1 MNAIDEKLSWKVPA
15 NEAAVI
21 RSLEW
26 PEDDAVKIR
35 LFETAGFFST
45 IGKPH
50 PSGLSFE
57 NALISDVLEFLR
69 ANDVDAVQYNAR
81 NHGVNDARRFS
92 RNLVLYGCDWV
103 PRFHI
108 QIDELET
115 ALLTARHSWIL
126 VNPPR
131 PLLCNLIIDDVLE
144 KEWLRGKPP
153 QLQSLFTHRIRPD
166 GSGEEMPMFKRRNL
180 HGSWPEEVNIHTR
193 GEWNEQ
199 TQEYE
204 PGVVE

>member
-1 MNAIDEKLSWKVPA
+1 MNAIDEKLTWNVLP
-15 NEAAVI
+15 NEAEVI

-35 LFETAGFFST
+35 LLETAAFFST
-45 IGKPH
+45 IGKAH

-57 NALISDVLEFLR
+57 NALISDMLQFLR
-69 ANDVDAVQYNAR
+69 ANEMDFVGYNAR
-81 NHGVNDARRFS
+81 NHGVHDKRRFS

-103 PRFHI
+103 PKFQI

-115 ALLTARHSWIL
+115 ALLAARHSWVL
-126 VNPPR
+126 NHEPR
-131 PLLCNLIIDDVLE
+131 PMLCCLIIDDVLE
-144 KEWLRGKPP
+144 KKWLRGSPP
-153 QLQSLFTHRIRPD
+153 QLQSLYTHRIRPD
-166 GSGEEMPMFKRRNL
+166 GTGEEMPMFKRRNL
-180 HGSWPEEVNIHTR
+180 HGSWPEQINIHTR

-204 PGVVE
+204 PEVVE